1 MIQNMLSGLK
11 EECKPPEG
19 AKKKY
24 EDAVI
29 QLVQLLQKQVDKW
42 NNKNSFGREISLI
55 IEGNHIQLRSN
66 STFLAGF
73 DIIWEFHLTN
83 KGFDSILSNTQGLGI
98 SDNEWGEIRAQLH
111 VVNKAYIQA
120 YPKKDGK

>member
-1 MIQNMLSGLK
+1 MLSGLK
-11 EECKPPEG
+11 EECKSPEG
-19 AKKKY
+19 AKKEY

-42 NNKNSFGREISLI
+42 NNKNSLVRKISLI

-73 DIIWEFHLTN
+73 DII
-83 KGFDSILSNTQGLGI
+83 
-98 SDNEWGEIRAQLH
+98 
-111 VVNKAYIQA
+111 
-120 YPKKDGK
+120 